1 MITAAHQNTERV
13 PNEQISAR
21 GFQRTTAQNSKSLWA
36 TANSRPAKIISPKVS
51 YHAAAAEGLSG
62 RSVLDIGCRKVFRP
76 RSERRGAARVLG
88 IDKADHLVEKNAL
101 LCEITGSQMIYAE
114 KTIYDLDPAH
124 DGIFDLV
131 IFLSVFQHLDHPFR
145 AIDVI
150 SRVTSTTAIM
160 EPHCRREGKRCEFQS
175 EPYSIMRRSKK
186 GRRIFLPNEPMF
198 FEMLSDAGFTA
209 VDQITRHRARKVP
222 GYGTRFLQER
232 LILHAHKHETSRL

>member
-1 MITAAHQNTERV
+1 MNKSLPADF
-13 PNEQISAR
+13 SAR
-21 GFQRTTAQNSKSLWA
+21 IAQFDWYQQIPLGNGQLTPGEDNFTESKL
-36 TANSRPAKIISPKVS
+36 PMLQLP
-51 YHAAAAEGLSG
+51 EGLSG
-62 RSVLDIGCRKVFRP
+62 RSVLDIGCSEGFFGREA
-76 RSERRGAARVLG
+76 ERRGAARVLG

-160 EPHCRREGKRCEFQS
+160 EIPVVVAKENDAEFQS

-209 VDQITRHRARKVP
+209 VDRITRHRAREVP
-222 GYGTRFLQER
+222 GYGARFQQER